1 MKKTNTNKR
10 GALTVLIAVLILTA
24 SILTLA
30 SCKSVPAE
38 GLWEDATYRR
48 DRSFGSGAT
57 AIEVVVEV
65 GEYSVTF
72 TVKTDEK
79 MLDKALLE
87 HELIEGEYGQYGIS
101 VYKVNGIE
109 ADWERDNA
117 YWAIYIGE
125 EYAMT
130 GASGIEITDG
140 AVYRFVWERI

>member
-1 MKKTNTNKR
+1 MKKTNTVKR
-10 GALTVLIAVLILTA
+10 ISSALLVALILVA
-24 SILTLA
+24 AILTLA

-38 GLWEDATYRR
+38 GLWENATYRR

-57 AIEVVVEV
+57 SIDVIVEV
-65 GEYSVTF
+65 GEYSVTLN
-72 TVKTDEK
+72 VKTDEK
-79 MLDKALLE
+79 TLDKALLE
-87 HELIEGEYGQYGIS
+87 HELIDGEYGQYGFT

-130 GASGIEITDG
+130 GASGIELEDG
-140 AVYRFVWERI
+140 AVYKLAWERI